1 MSAAPDPDSTPD
13 RAPESAEADRPS
25 DGTAV
30 DLPAARLWAW
40 AVGAGLVAGL
50 AGWLVGEGILA
61 GYYDALHPVLGAFPP
76 PSVRL
81 GVIQAE
87 KEVAIL
93 TFTALGALLGLALGV
108 AGGVVRRSVVAAG
121 WAALAG
127 LILGGVAA
135 GAAAVGLVSLYWAHQ
150 NPLDDSLLMPLLTH
164 AGVAAAAGAAGG
176 LALGIGLRGWVGW
189 TFQGGLLGAAAG
201 ASLYELVGAL
211 AFPYA
216 RTGEPVSGVV
226 ATRGFFLLAVTLLTA
241 AGAVWMAR
249 NPVLRSRSGR
259 KPAPLP
265 E

>member
-1 MSAAPDPDSTPD
+1 MSSALDPEIPRD
-13 RAPESAEADRPS
+13 RDPGRDEVGPLAN
-25 DGTAV
+25 GTAV

-61 GYYDALHPVLGAFPP
+61 AYYDALHPALGAFPP

-93 TFTALGALLGLALGV
+93 TFTALGAFLGLALGV

-121 WAALAG
+121 WAGLAG
-127 LILGGVAA
+127 LILGGVAT
-135 GAAAVGLVSLYWAHQ
+135 GGAAVGLVSLYWAYQ
-150 NPLDDSLLMPLLTH
+150 NPLDDSLLVPLLTH

-201 ASLYELVGAL
+201 ASLYELVGVL
-211 AFPYA
+211 A
-216 RTGEPVSGVV
+216 
-226 ATRGFFLLAVTLLTA
+226 
-241 AGAVWMAR
+241 
-249 NPVLRSRSGR
+249 
-259 KPAPLP
+259 
-265 E
+265 